1 MAKKQ
6 KSHLQNDNTLPIKD
20 LLFLCLA
27 NWHWFLMSLVATFTV
42 AALYILTTPPVYVS
56 SASILIKDDKKGMS
70 DKTFTGFSNNYRS
83 NAEEELKT
91 MQSPAMMIEAIKRL
105 ELNVEYTEEGYFYNP
120 VIYEKA
126 LPAKLHFIDLGKSVS
141 ASLTMQ
147 VTEGGEIC
155 MWNIR
160 KGDEESIDG
169 FVRAAD
175 GDTVNTCAGRIV
187 ANLNSEST
195 KNRGKNIFV
204 KRSSINETTENFY
217 SRFAAYFESSNT
229 TIAKLHM
236 TDYSTARGRDIIK
249 TIIDI
254 YNEQW
259 LIDKNQIVVS
269 TDTFLNRRIDLLQKE
284 LWALDGQIST
294 QKTGEVVSEARGG
307 MITDK
312 EAMEKEL
319 LDLANQQQIV
329 TYLKELLQEKKN
341 YLLPNN
347 IGLQN
352 ADVQSIIGDY
362 NSTLLRRNSLARNSS
377 DESPIVKDYD
387 NRLKKLKENIIT
399 AADNEIAAINSQI
412 KLAKKIESKSTQA
425 LESSPEQAK
434 RLQHILRQQ
443 KVKNA
448 LYLFLLQKRE
458 ENRLSKEFTASIT
471 RIISPPSSSWTP
483 VAPLKKNAINLALA
497 VGLLLPT
504 IIIFLKELSNKKLRG
519 RKDLDGISIP
529 LVGEIPMH
537 LPEDRKEAKKVLN
550 NKGERKL
557 VVKNHGRDIIN
568 EAFRVLRTNLRFI
581 TLSDKGCNVIILTS
595 FNPGSGKTFLT
606 MNIAATLALKEEK
619 ILVIDG
625 DMRHASASAYISSPK
640 KGLSNYLSGE
650 CGNIDE
656 CITAYPGYENFDML
670 PAGTIPPN
678 PTELLNSSRFAE
690 LMQEMRKRYSCILID
705 CPPVE
710 IVADTHIIELQA
722 DHTLFV
728 VRTGLLERSMLTD
741 LEKMHEDKRF
751 KNLAII
757 LNGTYSHNH
766 YYKFG
771 YRYGYRYSYR
781 YGYRYGY
788 KYGYKQK

>member
-229 TIAKLHM
+229 TIAKLHL

-294 QKTGEVVSEARGG
+294 QKTGEVVSEARSG
-307 MITDK
+307 MITEK

-319 LDLANQQQIV
+319 LELANQQQIV

-352 ADVQSIIGDY
+352 ADVQSIITDY
-362 NSTLLRRNSLARNSS
+362 NNTLLRRNSLARNSS

-448 LYLFLLQKRE
+448 LYIFLLQKRE
-458 ENRLSKEFTASIT
+458 ENKLSKEFTASST

-483 VAPLKKNAINLALA
+483 VAPLKKNAITMALA
-497 VGLLLPT
+497 VGLLLPAV
-504 IIIFLKELSNKKLRG
+504 IIFLKEISNKKLRG
-519 RKDLDGISIP
+519 RKDLDGLSIP
-529 LVGEIPMH
+529 FIGEIPMH

-557 VVKNHGRDIIN
+557 VVKNHGRDTIN

-581 TLSDKGCNVIILTS
+581 THSEKDCNVIILTS

-619 ILVIDG
+619 ILIIDG

-640 KGLSNYLSGE
+640 KGLSNYLSGD

-656 CITAYPGYENFDML
+656 CITAYPEYDNLYML

-728 VRTGLLERSMLTD
+728 VRTGLLERSMLND
-741 LEKMHEDKRF
+741 LEKIHEDKRF